1 MALKAYAGKILK
13 VNLTTGSIV
22 KETLKEG
29 FARKWLGG
37 RGFNSKFLFDY
48 VPKGLDPFS
57 PENIVA
63 ISNGPLDGTRAPS
76 SGRFTI
82 SAKSPLT
89 FGVGYANSGGHFGPE
104 MKYAGYDS
112 IIFFGRS
119 EKPVYLF
126 IDDDHVEI
134 RDASHLWGRD
144 TFETDKMI
152 KEEIGDE
159 NIQIIYI
166 GPAGENMVRYAA
178 VINNLY
184 RAAARTGMGAVMGSK
199 NLKAVAVRGTKGV
212 EVADPEK
219 FEETIQDAFKRI
231 FADPAYPSLSYY
243 GTPFLVDLAYI
254 SGGLATRNNQ
264 TGVFEK
270 FHNVSAE
277 TFEEKYRVKSEGCF
291 ACPIH
296 CGNYAK
302 VKSGKYKGAG
312 GGGPEYESI
321 VCLGTKCDIGDLAV
335 IIYANELC
343 NRYGLDT
350 ISTGDTIAFAMECYE
365 KGILTKEDTDGIE
378 LVWGNGDAL
387 IEMIKKIAYREG
399 FGNILAE
406 GAKIAAEKI
415 GKGAEKYALHVK
427 GMEPPAYDVRTAKGF
442 GLGWATATRGADHLA
457 ALPNFE
463 LLGYPP
469 EKGIEW
475 FGNPKTVDPYAWEG
489 KARMVYWHEN
499 FAAIAD
505 SAEMC
510 KYTCFSAYAVKPAD
524 LALFIKYGVG
534 WDMTEK
540 EIMLIGE
547 RIFNIERLF
556 NLREGI
562 GKEQDTLPER
572 FLKEPLPEGP
582 AKGQVVELD
591 KMLPEYYEIRQW
603 DWETGIPKIE
613 KLKELDILDE
623 AKKAGLVK

>member
-1 MALKAYAGKILK
+1 MGPMISYL
-13 VNLTTGSIV
+13 
-22 KETLKEG
+22 
-29 FARKWLGG
+29 
-37 RGFNSKFLFDY
+37 SKN
-48 VPKGLDPFS
+48 KT
-57 PENIVA
+57 N
-63 ISNGPLDGTRAPS
+63 
-76 SGRFTI
+76 
-82 SAKSPLT
+82 
-89 FGVGYANSGGHFGPE
+89 
-104 MKYAGYDS
+104 
-112 IIFFGRS
+112 IIF
-119 EKPVYLF
+119 
-126 IDDDHVEI
+126 
-134 RDASHLWGRD
+134 
-144 TFETDKMI
+144 
-152 KEEIGDE
+152 E
-159 NIQIIYI
+159 N
-166 GPAGENMVRYAA
+166 
-178 VINNLY
+178 
-184 RAAARTGMGAVMGSK
+184 
-199 NLKAVAVRGTKGV
+199 
-212 EVADPEK
+212 
-219 FEETIQDAFKRI
+219 
-231 FADPAYPSLSYY
+231 
-243 GTPFLVDLAYI
+243 
-254 SGGLATRNNQ
+254 
-264 TGVFEK
+264 
-270 FHNVSAE
+270 
-277 TFEEKYRVKSEGCF
+277 
-291 ACPIH
+291 
-296 CGNYAK
+296 
-302 VKSGKYKGAG
+302 
-312 GGGPEYESI
+312 
-321 VCLGTKCDIGDLAV
+321 
-335 IIYANELC
+335 
-343 NRYGLDT
+343 
-350 ISTGDTIAFAMECYE
+350 
-365 KGILTKEDTDGIE
+365 
-378 LVWGNGDAL
+378 
-387 IEMIKKIAYREG
+387 
-399 FGNILAE
+399 
-406 GAKIAAEKI
+406 KIAAEKI